1 MRPRAGFTMIHPS
14 APLSGHRPRHKVLVV
29 DDHADAADSLV
40 LLLEQLGCE
49 TSVAYTAL
57 EAVRQAT
64 TFLPALVLLD
74 LHMPQI
80 SGLDAARAIRSCRLE
95 SKPVLVA
102 VSADTRQHM
111 LQASLDAGFDFH
123 LSKPTPAGQIER
135 MLRETLEHA

>member
-14 APLSGHRPRHKVLVV
+14 APLAGHRPRHKVLVV
-29 DDHADAADSLV
+29 DDQADAADSLV

-57 EAVRQAT
+57 EAVREAT
-64 TFLPALVLLD
+64 TFLPTLVLLD

-80 SGLDAARAIRSCRLE
+80 NGLDAARAIRACRLE

-111 LQASLDAGFDFH
+111 LQASLEAGFDFH
-123 LSKPTPAGQIER
+123 LSKPIPAGQIER